1 MSKQIGATKD
11 HNFNTVSR
19 GSHPATYPEQLS
31 SQCIKFSGIKQG
43 SVVYDPM
50 VGTGTTVVSA
60 VDLGMIGI
68 GTDIDKDYLD
78 FAEKRVEYFISSK
91 KEREAQQKLDLKDE

>member
-1 MSKQIGATKD
+1 
-11 HNFNTVSR
+11 
-19 GSHPATYPEQLS
+19 
-31 SQCIKFSGIKQG
+31 
-43 SVVYDPM
+43 M

-78 FAEKRVEYFISSK
+78 FAEKSRIFHFI
-91 KEREAQQKLDLKDE
+91 